1 MSVERRGGVVE
12 ARERQD
18 RDGDVDGRAD
28 RSQTGVAARGGN
40 TGQQQ
45 IAQDVGPALVERAG
59 VGGVTLGSVF
69 GPRTGF
75 GGRLSIGLFGE
86 GARHVGDALE
96 NALHERRRGI
106 QQQSRET
113 VAQAIGLH
121 LALRER
127 VASGLVDDR
136 GLQPRGDDAS
146 GVAQVGSG
154 RRLGDDQHPPLVL
167 VAHAV
172 VEKCAGV
179 DDRRCV
185 PFVDAALAQRVE
197 CRGVCVD
204 ERRAVAEP
212 A

>member
-1 MSVERRGGVVE
+1 MSVEYRRSVVE

-18 RDGDVDGRAD
+18 RDGDVDGRTN
-28 RSQTGVAARGGN
+28 RSQTGVAAHGGN

-59 VGGVTLGSVF
+59 VGGLALRAICGL
-69 GPRTGF
+69 RTGF
-75 GGRLSIGLFGE
+75 GGRLGTGLVGE
-86 GARHVGDALE
+86 GARHVGDAFE
-96 NALHERRRGI
+96 NALNECRRGI
-106 QQQSRET
+106 QQQSREP

-136 GLQPRGDDAS
+136 GLQARGDDAS
-146 GVAQVGSG
+146 GVAQFGSG
-154 RRLGDDQHPPLVL
+154 RRLGDEQHPPLVL
-167 VAHAV
+167 VAHVV

-197 CRGVCVD
+197 CRGVCVH